1 MLSSIELRDRSEKIQ
16 WCDFVSLLFII
27 YCVQLLKMI
36 QHGKDDQSNTDIE
49 LQSEYESATEEDDSE
64 QYLEFNEY
72 RLHTDSPAWAAL
84 FPLPDSPELVTMML
98 HTTKSD
104 VSRSSHTHV
113 AVIIGMW
120 TMS

>member
-98 HTTKSD
+98 HATKSD